1 MYPPPP
7 PSQHG
12 PPSWTTARGPS
23 PVNTHRALIGAG
35 LGCVA
40 LVGVAVIG
48 VLVAYALGFIGT
60 DAAAVCRRL
69 RTSGAAADCRQESAG
84 LLNITAEEI
93 VAFDVPGSRASGQV
107 LLYGSRVDYTAALLA
122 YRVVSLAGGHVYG
135 NQRARIVVQIGSGA
149 PASALRDAK
158 DIVDDL

>member
-1 MYPPPP
+1 MYPPPAV
-7 PSQHG
+7 QHG

-107 LLYGSRVDYTAALLA
+107 LLYGSRVDSHRRAA
-122 YRVVSLAGGHVYG
+122 RVPGGVAWGGHVYG
-135 NQRARIVVQIGSGA
+135 NQRARIVVPIGSGA